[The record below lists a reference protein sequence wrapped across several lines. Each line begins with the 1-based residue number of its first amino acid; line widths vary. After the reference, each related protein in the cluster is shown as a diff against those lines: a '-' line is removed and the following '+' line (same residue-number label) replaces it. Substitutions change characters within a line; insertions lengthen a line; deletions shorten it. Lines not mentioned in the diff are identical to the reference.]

1 MVSHR
6 PHWLLAVVLLV
17 GICWSFS
24 GAQED
29 GSLSIPLS
37 ISSAGSSSEALSD
50 RNPCSF
56 RGTILLHKQAKK
68 LDPCTDC
75 VCFNGTTTCN
85 IESCPAELG
94 CESSKVIIIPEECC
108 PQCPYKMLV
117 ADTHILLDESINFTI
132 GDTAKIRFG
141 LDIEVDR
148 KLTSRTVRGENLWKL
163 GAWMSPNED
172 GSGPKFSHNENVF
185 TELDAAK
192 EYSKPDYPPWD
203 WQKLRHTLMF
213 SGGTCDDF
221 KYFCVEF
228 GEADDPLP
236 TYDLPFTMGP
246 LYDEHERLV
255 DCKPLGT
262 CAGVNA
268 CVTEDVDCDG
278 DVDDVDD
285 VGDADDVGD
294 VEDVDDTTS

>member
-1 MVSHR
+1 MC
-6 PHWLLAVVLLV
+6 WLAHFFLTCPK
-17 GICWSFS
+17 ICPIQSKALPRAFS
-24 GAQED
+24 EQYSKYIRENNFMKKK
-29 GSLSIPLS
+29 
-37 ISSAGSSSEALSD
+37 EALSD

-132 GDTAKIRFG
+132 GDTAKIKFG

-268 CVTEDVDCDG
+268 CVTEDVDCVG

-285 VGDADDVGD
+285 VDGVDDVGD